1 MSSSLPPA
9 SSSSNKILELEE
21 QRSSA
26 LKSFNSKNRGRI
38 DFEDGYVPVGIR
50 FFPRDHQVI
59 QPYLLSKILGT
70 KHTPLYPIKDMDLST
85 FDPNDVVFGRP
96 AALIFLDYGLN
107 SFFSICWKYMDILI
121 FRTLMSHVGG
131 KVRSNYFCISRYM
144 CLKIMYEELVS
155 FKPNIHKFIKKLPLL
170 CDC

>member
-96 AALIFLDYGLN
+96 AALVFLDYG
-107 SFFSICWKYMDILI
+107 
-121 FRTLMSHVGG
+121 
-131 KVRSNYFCISRYM
+131 
-144 CLKIMYEELVS
+144 
-155 FKPNIHKFIKKLPLL
+155 
-170 CDC
+170 